1 VEVDVNVDV
10 NVDANV
16 NANKD
21 NKTPA
26 EVTLSVIGGR
36 WKIPILYHL
45 FQSVKRFS
53 ELQHSIDGVS
63 QKVLTQQLREMERH
77 GIVHREVYPE
87 VPPKVEY
94 SLTPLGETLKPV
106 IEELCRWGIKFET
119 GEFEAEKIES
129 FTMNVAPEE
138 ASLKQ

>member
-1 VEVDVNVDV
+1 MNVGV
-10 NVDANV
+10 KKV
-16 NANKD
+16 

-26 EVTLSVIGGR
+26 ETTLIVIGGR

-45 FQSVKRFS
+45 FQGVKRFS
-53 ELQHSIDGVS
+53 ELQHSLDGVS

-77 GIVHREVYPE
+77 GVVHRRVYPE

-106 IEELCRWGIKFET
+106 IEELCKWGTKFET

-129 FTMNVAPEE
+129 YTMNVSPKED
-138 ASLKQ
+138 KDQR

>member
-1 VEVDVNVDV
+1 MNVAV
-10 NVDANV
+10 
-16 NANKD
+16 NKD
-21 NKTPA
+21 SKTPA
-26 EVTLSVIGGR
+26 EITLIVIGGR

-45 FQSVKRFS
+45 FQGVKRFS
-53 ELQHSIDGVS
+53 ELQHSLDGIS

-77 GIVHREVYPE
+77 GVVHRKVYPE

-106 IEELCRWGIKFET
+106 IEELCKWGTKFEI

-129 FTMNVAPEE
+129 YTMNVSPKED
-138 ASLKQ
+138 